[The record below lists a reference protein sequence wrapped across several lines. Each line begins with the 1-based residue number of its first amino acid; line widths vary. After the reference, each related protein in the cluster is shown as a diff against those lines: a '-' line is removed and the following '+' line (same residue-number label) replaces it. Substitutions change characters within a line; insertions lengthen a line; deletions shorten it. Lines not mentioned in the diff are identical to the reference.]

1 MARKKK
7 LTLKQQYKKE
17 LKRIER
23 FIHRASKR
31 GFTFSDDAVPKMPKR
46 VTQKALLKV
55 KQLSPEE
62 LYKKATY
69 ISPGTQEVLTGIE
82 GRKRERSAAAKKS
95 AQTRKTRAKQGLS
108 TVSTGET
115 YSPPQASD
123 VILSSI
129 EEIISQWQPLS
140 SWSEEFADIKRADK
154 DITASILAGAI
165 ARDGKD
171 TVAKR
176 CESAAVDMIGL
187 VYYIIYGES
196 GDKKDLGVQAE
207 IAVFMQYVTGGT
219 LSQEEQ
225 EEIQTKIERS
235 RDGSSPFEQSYGES
249 D

>member
-55 KQLSPEE
+55 KQISPEE
-62 LYKKATY
+62 LYKKSSY
-69 ISPGTQEVLTGIE
+69 ISPGTHEVLTGTE

-95 AQTRKTRAKQGLS
+95 ARTRKMRANQGLS
-108 TVSTGET
+108 RGSLP
-115 YSPPQASD
+115 SASD

-140 SWSEEFADIKRADK
+140 TWSEQFADIKRADK

-196 GDKKDLGVQAE
+196 GDKKDMGVQAE

-219 LSQEEQ
+219 LSQDEQ

>member
-46 VTQKALLKV
+46 VTQNALLKV
-55 KQLSPEE
+55 KQISPEE

-69 ISPGTQEVLTGIE
+69 ISPSTHEVLTGTE

-95 AQTRKTRAKQGLS
+95 ALTRKTRAN
-108 TVSTGET
+108 GET
-115 YSPPQASD
+115 YSPPSASD

-140 SWSEEFADIKRADK
+140 VWSDQFADIKRADK

-196 GDKKDLGVQAE
+196 GDKKDMGVQAE

-219 LSQEEQ
+219 LSQEEL